1 MLGCVILNL
10 SAYSG
15 SNERGNSLQT
25 DLLGADRY
33 VIHLRGN
40 TKTAFALLELV
51 AHVAAWDGSETG
63 AGAGIAASGHVAGLT
78 NSVHPTASG
87 INCLNSGIDQNDCL
101 AQTPVPLLTK
111 MPR

>member
-1 MLGCVILNL
+1 MHTSMLGCVILNL

-63 AGAGIAASGHVAGLT
+63 AGAGIAASGHVAG
-78 NSVHPTASG
+78 SPTRF
-87 INCLNSGIDQNDCL
+87 I
-101 AQTPVPLLTK
+101 PLRLGSIA
-111 MPR
+111 